1 MTERS
6 IAPSSELSAIFG
18 AGGAFASALPN
29 YRERQGQ
36 VALATAIE
44 EVIDDRGV
52 LVAEAG
58 TGIGKTWAYLVPAVM
73 SGAKV
78 LVSTGTRT
86 LQDQLFHKDLPTVRD
101 VLNVPLTTAI
111 LKGRANYVCHYYLER
126 LQDDPQGLTS
136 KSEVIWLRQIKQ
148 FAKSSKT
155 GDRSELSS
163 VPEDADI
170 WNRVTSTRENCLAQ
184 DCPNVQA
191 CFVYKARRE
200 AQDAD
205 LVVINHALY
214 MADAALRE
222 QGISDLLPSADVVVF
237 DEAHQLP
244 SVATRFLGQMLSSA
258 QLMDLAK
265 QAEAT
270 GLAHAREVVRW
281 SELSAALTQAIKD
294 WRLALD
300 WVYRRGNRRA
310 VAREILDDPSALQG
324 LETVNDALS
333 SLAQA
338 LQTNAERHVEV
349 AALARTADGLASRLD
364 DWLAGVRHEA
374 SSDADV
380 QRVFWLDTT
389 AAGVRLNVAPLSI
402 ASAFSAEQQAGQAW
416 IFVSATLSVKGDFS
430 HFVQRLGLAEAQTH
444 RQASP
449 FDYGEQA
456 LLCVPDALPAVQS
469 SQYTEAFVRWLW
481 PLIEAC
487 QGNAMVLCTTLR
499 AVEQTG
505 QALRDLYAEHGVDW
519 PVLQQGLQPR
529 RTLLDAFR
537 EQANAVL
544 VGSASFWEGVDVV
557 GQRLSLV
564 AIDKLPFAP
573 PDDPILEARLQ
584 ACRDQGGNPFMTL
597 QVPEAAIAL
606 KQGAGRL
613 IRSERDWGV
622 LVVGDARLVDKPYGR
637 SLWQGLPPF
646 RRTRQQTEALAFIE
660 QKTR

>member
-1 MTERS
+1 MTDL
-6 IAPSSELSAIFG
+6 SSVFG

-29 YRERQGQ
+29 YRQRDGQ
-36 VALATAIE
+36 LALATAIE
-44 EVIDDRGV
+44 QVIDRRAV

-58 TGIGKTWAYLVPAVM
+58 TGIGKTWAYLVPAVL

-101 VLNVPLTTAI
+101 VLNVPLVTAI
-111 LKGRANYVCHYYLER
+111 LKGRANYVCHYYLQR

-136 KSEVIWLRQIKQ
+136 KGEVIWLRQIKQ

-184 DCPNVQA
+184 DCPNVQE

-205 LVVINHALY
+205 LVVVNHALY

-244 SVATRFLGQMLSSA
+244 AVATRFLGQMLSTA
-258 QLMDLAK
+258 QLIDLAK
-265 QAEAT
+265 QAEAA

-281 SELSAALTQAIKD
+281 SELSGVLAQAIKD
-294 WRLALD
+294 WRLTLD
-300 WVYRRGNRRA
+300 WVYRRSSRRA
-310 VAREILDDPSALQG
+310 VAREIVDDTESFQG
-324 LETVNDALS
+324 LEAVVDAFSPL
-333 SLAQA
+333 LQA
-338 LQTNAERHVEV
+338 LDANAERHVDL
-349 AALARTADGLASRLD
+349 AALARTAESVAQRLD
-364 DWLAGVRHEA
+364 DWTEGVRHAEQ
-374 SSDADV
+374 SDGDLRQV
-380 QRVFWLDTT
+380 YWLDTT

-402 ASAFSAEQQAGQAW
+402 ASAFSSERQAGQAW
-416 IFVSATLSVKGDFS
+416 VFVSATLSVKGDFS
-430 HFVQRLGLAEAQTH
+430 HFVQRLGLDEPETH

-449 FDYGEQA
+449 FDYTEQA

-469 SQYTEAFVRWLW
+469 PQYCDAFVQWLW
-481 PLIEAC
+481 PLIQAC

-505 QALRDLYAEHGVDW
+505 QALRDLYVQHGIDW
-519 PVLQQGLQPR
+519 PILQQGLQPR

-622 LVVGDARLVDKPYGR
+622 LVVGDTRLVDKPYGR

-646 RRTRQQTEALAFIE
+646 KRTRQQAEALQFIE
-660 QKTR
+660 QKSGQIKINA